1 MYKCQCP
8 SRKGKK
14 LWFEST
20 RGQNLKE
27 EVGIESKAKKVRR

>member
-1 MYKCQCP
+1 MYKCP

-20 RGQNLKE
+20 KGQNLKE
-27 EVGIESKAKKVRR
+27 EVEIGSKAKKVRR

>member
-1 MYKCQCP
+1 MPLK
-8 SRKGKK
+8 KGKK

-27 EVGIESKAKKVRR
+27 EAGIGSKAKKVRR

>member
-1 MYKCQCP
+1 MYKCPQE
-8 SRKGKK
+8 REKK

-27 EVGIESKAKKVRR
+27 EAEIGSKAKKVRR